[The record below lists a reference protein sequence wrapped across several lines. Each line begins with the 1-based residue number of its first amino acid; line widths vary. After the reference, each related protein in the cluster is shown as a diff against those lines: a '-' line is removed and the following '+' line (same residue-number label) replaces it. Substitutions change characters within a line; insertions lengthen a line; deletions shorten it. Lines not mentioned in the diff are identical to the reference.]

1 MAAITLGMGRD
12 DGMSDFLKVFISQG
26 DVMVI
31 GYIGEGA
38 SKQLSNFWEN
48 PFEGDTV
55 GQAGG
60 AGTKVA
66 DLAQTQLGGTSKT
79 VMNTAI
85 VWEGIGP
92 HELSLPVY
100 FKAYSNAKREVNDAI
115 MYLEKF
121 ASPELSE
128 NIVGAGAIPQICAIN
143 VGRRLLLP
151 RCQIKDVSSEL
162 DGPRDRNGYMTRNTV
177 QLSIT
182 MDRMTNRS
190 QIQNLYQ

>member
-1 MAAITLGMGRD
+1 MTRD
-12 DGMSDFLKVFISQG
+12 DGISGFLKVSINQG
-26 DVMVI
+26 GVTVI

-38 SKQLSNFWEN
+38 SKQLSNFWQN
-48 PFEGDTV
+48 PFEGDTI

-60 AGTKVA
+60 AGSKVA
-66 DLAQTQLGGTSKT
+66 DLAQVQTSVTSKT

-85 VWEGIGP
+85 VWEGISP
-92 HELSLPVY
+92 HELVLPVY
-100 FKAYSNAKREVNDAI
+100 FKAYKNAKSEVNDAI

-121 ASPELSE
+121 SSPELSE
-128 NIVGAGAIPQICAIN
+128 SLAGAGVIPQLCAIN
-143 VGRRLLLP
+143 VGRRLMMP

-162 DGPRDRNGYMTRNTV
+162 DAPKTSDGYMTRNTV

>member
-1 MAAITLGMGRD
+1 VINVGMTRD
-12 DGMSDFLKVFISQG
+12 DGISGFLKVSINQG
-26 DVMVI
+26 GVTVI

-38 SKQLSNFWEN
+38 SKQLSNFWQN
-48 PFEGDTV
+48 PFEGDTI

-60 AGTKVA
+60 AGSKVA
-66 DLAQTQLGGTSKT
+66 DLAQVQTSVTSKT

-85 VWEGIGP
+85 VWEGISP
-92 HELSLPVY
+92 HELVLPVY
-100 FKAYSNAKREVNDAI
+100 FKAYKNAKSEVNDAI

-121 ASPELSE
+121 SSPELSE
-128 NIVGAGAIPQICAIN
+128 SLAGAGVIPQLCAIN
-143 VGRRLLLP
+143 VGRRLMMP

-162 DGPRDRNGYMTRNTV
+162 DAPKTSDGYMTRNTV

>member
-1 MAAITLGMGRD
+1 MAITVGMNRQ
-12 DGMSDFLKVFISQG
+12 DGISDFLKVFINQG
-26 DVMVI
+26 GVTVI
-31 GYIGEGA
+31 GYIGDGA
-38 SKQLSNFWEN
+38 AKQLSNFWQN

-60 AGTKVA
+60 GGSKVA
-66 DLAQTQLGGTSKT
+66 DLVQVASSTTSKT

-85 VWEGIGP
+85 VWEGVSPI
-92 HELSLPVY
+92 ELTLPVY
-100 FKAYSNAKREVNDAI
+100 FKAYSNAKTEVNDAI

-128 NIVGAGAIPQICAIN
+128 GMVGMGAIPLLCEVN

-151 RCQIKDVSSEL
+151 NCQIKDVSSEL
-162 DGPRDRNGYMTRNTV
+162 DAPRNKQGYMTRNTV

-182 MDRMTNRS
+182 MDKMTNRS
-190 QIQNLYQ
+190 KIQTLYT

>member
-1 MAAITLGMGRD
+1 MGVTVGMTRQ
-12 DGMSDFLKVFISQG
+12 DGISDFLKVAIEQG
-26 DVMVI
+26 DVTVI
-31 GYIGEGA
+31 GYIGDGA
-38 SKQLSNFWEN
+38 AKQLSNFWQN

-60 AGTKVA
+60 GGSKVA
-66 DLAQTQLGGTSKT
+66 DLMQVGSDVTSKT

-92 HELSLPVY
+92 HELTLPVY
-100 FKAYSNAKREVNDAI
+100 FKAYSNAKSEVNDAI

-128 NIVGAGAIPQICAIN
+128 GMVGAGVIPQSCKVN

-151 RCQIKDVSSEL
+151 NCQIKDVSSEL
-162 DGPRDRNGYMTRNTV
+162 DAPRDKQGYMTRNTV

-182 MDRMTNRS
+182 MDKMTNRS
-190 QIQNLYQ
+190 QIQNLYT